1 MVEQLPGA
9 GAAVQANRTMSI
21 LRSIAQ
27 VLNRSYTLREALD
40 GALRWIVE
48 LLDVEAGWIFLRDPE
63 SGEFHLAA
71 DVLLPAALAVAGKRR
86 MGGECRCLQMLRDGT
101 LTEPVNV
108 IYCLR
113 LEQALP
119 HAPERHRHAS
129 VPLLAQD
136 EIVGILNLLLPP
148 GRSFTEEELDMLEA
162 VGHELS
168 VTIQRA
174 RLFER
179 VREQE
184 RVRRELLQ
192 RLLVAYEEER
202 RRIARDLH
210 DHAGQM
216 MTALIIQLAQ
226 LADQAEATGN
236 PLVESLRQ
244 LHGLAQQA
252 LDDLRKLVHE
262 LRPAI
267 LDDLGL
273 TAAIRWYVETY
284 VRPAGIETEVGVQG
298 LGARLPADVETV
310 AFRIVQEALTN
321 VLRHARARH
330 VQVRLLRRDGTLFA
344 LVRDDGVGFD
354 PEEVGRQTFGIA
366 GMRER
371 AELVGGSV
379 QILSAP
385 GAGTTVLARLP
396 MDQD

>member
-1 MVEQLPGA
+1 
-9 GAAVQANRTMSI
+9 
-21 LRSIAQ
+21 
-27 VLNRSYTLREALD
+27 
-40 GALRWIVE
+40 
-48 LLDVEAGWIFLRDPE
+48 
-63 SGEFHLAA
+63 
-71 DVLLPAALAVAGKRR
+71 
-86 MGGECRCLQMLRDGT
+86 
-101 LTEPVNV
+101 
-108 IYCLR
+108 
-113 LEQALP
+113 
-119 HAPERHRHAS
+119 
-129 VPLLAQD
+129 
-136 EIVGILNLLLPP
+136 
-148 GRSFTEEELDMLEA
+148 
-162 VGHELS
+162 
-168 VTIQRA
+168 
-174 RLFER
+174 
-179 VREQE
+179 
-184 RVRRELLQ
+184 VRRELLQ

-244 LHGLAQQA
+244 LRGLAQQA

-284 VRPAGIETEVGVQG
+284 VRPAGLETEVEVQG
-298 LGARLPADVETV
+298 LGERLPAEVETV

-354 PEEVGRQTFGIA
+354 PEEVSRRTFGIA

-371 AELVGGSV
+371 AELVGGGV
-379 QILSAP
+379 QVLSAP

-396 MDQD
+396 LDQG

>member
-1 MVEQLPGA
+1 M
-9 GAAVQANRTMSI
+9 RTDRAMSI
-21 LRSIAQ
+21 LRIIAQ

-40 GALRWIVE
+40 GALQWTVE
-48 LLDVEAGWIFLRDPE
+48 LLGVEAGWIFLRGPE

-71 DVLLPAALAVAGKRR
+71 DVRLPTALAVAGKQR
-86 MGGECRCLQMLRDGT
+86 MTGECRCLQMLREGT

-108 IYCLR
+108 IHCLR
-113 LEQALP
+113 LEQAIP
-119 HAPERHRHAS
+119 DAPERHRHAS
-129 VPLLAQD
+129 VPLIAQD
-136 EIVGILNLLLPP
+136 ETVGILNLLLPP
-148 GRSFTEEELDMLEA
+148 GRSFSEEELDMLEA
-162 VGHELS
+162 VGHELA
-168 VTIQRA
+168 VTVQRA

-192 RLLVAYEEER
+192 RLLMAYEEER

-210 DHAGQM
+210 DHAGQL
-216 MTALIIQLAQ
+216 MTALIIQVAQ
-226 LADQAEATGN
+226 LVAQAETTGN
-236 PLVESLRQ
+236 PLLEPLRQ

-252 LDDLRKLVHE
+252 LDDLRKLVYE

-273 TAAIRWYVETY
+273 AAAIRWYVETY
-284 VRPAGIETEVGVQG
+284 VRAAGIEAEVEVQG
-298 LGARLPADVETV
+298 LEERLSAEVETV

-321 VLRHARARH
+321 VLRHARARR
-330 VQVRLLRRDGTLFA
+330 VQVRLLRRDETLFA

-354 PEEVGRQTFGIA
+354 PEEVGRRTFGIA

-396 MDQD
+396 LDRD